1 MTIPAW
7 LRTSTDAT
15 IEATDAL
22 TLAAGWWAFWVLD
35 LQAWQAFMGGALP
48 AWGWLA
54 LAALY
59 AFVLAVRWPRFIG
72 GPAML
77 AGLSGACSQ
86 TLAINSIASI
96 ESTRLTDGT
105 YWPAL
110 AVVSTIVA
118 CAVLVVFFAEV
129 ARDAGA
135 TPQRDAWTLALVI
148 GQACAVLTAVIAWAV
163 SGLCC

>member
-22 TLAAGWWAFWVLD
+22 ALAAGWWSFWVLD

-54 LAALY
+54 LAAIY
-59 AFVLAVRWPRFIG
+59 AFVLAVGWPRFIG

-86 TLAINSIASI
+86 TLAINA
-96 ESTRLTDGT
+96 TAADDG
-105 YWPAL
+105 AAV
-110 AVVSTIVA
+110 AVVSTLAA
-118 CAVLVVFFAEV
+118 CTVLVVVFAEV

>member
-1 MTIPAW
+1 MMCLNRLPPW
-7 LRTSTDAT
+7 LRHSHDAT

-22 TLAAGWWAFWVLD
+22 TIAAGWWAFWVLD

-59 AFVLAVRWPRFIG
+59 AFVLAVGWPRFIG

-86 TLAINSIASI
+86 TLAINVVVAD
-96 ESTRLTDGT
+96 DGAAAT
-105 YWPAL
+105 I
-110 AVVSTIVA
+110 VSTLTA
-118 CAVLVVFFAEV
+118 CAVLVVVFAEV

-135 TPQRDAWTLALVI
+135 QPQRDVWTLALVI

>member
-7 LRTSTDAT
+7 LRTPTAAT
-15 IEATDAL
+15 IDATDAL
-22 TLAAGWWAFWVLD
+22 TLASGWWAFWVLD
-35 LQAWQAFMGGALP
+35 LQAWQALGGSLP

-54 LAALY
+54 LAAVY
-59 AFVLAVRWPRFIG
+59 AFVLAIGRPRFIG

-86 TLAINSIASI
+86 TLAINVVAAD
-96 ESTRLTDGT
+96 DGAAAT
-105 YWPAL
+105 I
-110 AVVSTIVA
+110 VSTLTA
-118 CAVLVVFFAEV
+118 CAVLVVVFTEIT
-129 ARDAGA
+129 RDAGA
-135 TPQRDAWTLALVI
+135 QPQRDVWTLALVI